1 LTKVDH
7 SIIFFFYNFQ
17 VDDRNLNLTYGIFN
31 SYEKEKLILKVHI
44 HIKIRIMIMVHPKMG
59 WVELKIREIRRKK
72 KIEIDNNRYT
82 NNVIKKV
89 ERDRKNAMWLKMRFK
104 R

>member
-1 LTKVDH
+1 
-7 SIIFFFYNFQ
+7 
-17 VDDRNLNLTYGIFN
+17 
-31 SYEKEKLILKVHI
+31 
-44 HIKIRIMIMVHPKMG
+44 MIMVHPKMG

>member
-1 LTKVDH
+1 
-7 SIIFFFYNFQ
+7 
-17 VDDRNLNLTYGIFN
+17 
-31 SYEKEKLILKVHI
+31 
-44 HIKIRIMIMVHPKMG
+44 MVHPKMG

-89 ERDRKNAMWLKMRFK
+89 ERDRKNAMWLKMRFNQISSYLQILNLILTNSSLNSLGCGIDLDLWPLLLNTFYY
-104 R
+104 